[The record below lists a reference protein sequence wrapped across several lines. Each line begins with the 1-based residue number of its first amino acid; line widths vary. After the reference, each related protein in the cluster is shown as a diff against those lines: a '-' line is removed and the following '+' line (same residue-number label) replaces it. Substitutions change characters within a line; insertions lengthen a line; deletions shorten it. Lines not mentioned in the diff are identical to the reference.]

1 MFTDFREYLAY
12 LEKKGLLARIKKE
25 VDVKFEIAAGIK
37 KISDHDGPALLFE
50 KVKGYPSWTVA
61 GGIFGTRKL
70 LAAAFE
76 TTEEKLLE
84 KTMDLENKKI
94 PPRIVQNGPCK
105 EIILKGNDV
114 DLTQLPIV
122 THGEK
127 DAGPYILAGVQLAKD
142 LKTGV
147 RNVSMHRMLFI
158 DKNHLSC
165 WAPQDRHLGR
175 LILQAEDLKRPLGIA
190 TAIGL
195 EPSVPLTS
203 QAKVMMGVDELDLAG
218 GFRGA
223 PVDLVRCETIDTEVP
238 AHAEIVIEGETV
250 PFKRVPD
257 GPIGEYPGCYSDV
270 KQAALVKVTAI
281 TMRKNAIYQTVLTGM
296 PRTENH
302 WMQQLY
308 NESAAYRRV
317 REIVPE
323 VKAVNVTHGGTSRH
337 HVVVSIKKRHESEA
351 RNVILALFGGNFGI
365 KHVIVVDEDIDVFNP
380 HDVEWALNNRMQ
392 PDKDIIIIPNLANS
406 TLDPSAP
413 LPRTSAKWGID
424 ATMPLTDN
432 EKYKKVYI
440 PGEDKVDYI

>member
-1 MFTDFREYLAY
+1 MFADFRAY
-12 LEKKGLLARIKKE
+12 LEYLDKIGLLRRIKKK
-25 VDVKFEIAAGIK
+25 VDVKYEIAAGIK

-50 KVKGYPSWTVA
+50 NIKGYSNWTVV
-61 GGIFGTRKL
+61 GGIYGTRRL

-76 TTEEKLLE
+76 TTEDNLLA
-84 KTMDLENKKI
+84 KTMELENKRV
-94 PPRIVQNGPCK
+94 PPRMVPTGPCK
-105 EIILKGNDV
+105 EIIMKGDDI
-114 DLTQLPIV
+114 DLTKLPIV
-122 THGEK
+122 THGER
-127 DAGPYILAGVQLAKD
+127 DAGPYILGGVQIARGPV
-142 LKTGV
+142 TGI
-147 RNVSMHRMLFI
+147 RNASMHRMLLI
-158 DKNHLSC
+158 DRNHLSC

-203 QAKVMMGVDELDLAG
+203 QAKVMMGVDELELAG

-223 PVDLVRCETIDTEVP
+223 PVELVKCETIDAEVP
-238 AHAEIVIEGETV
+238 AASEIVIEAETV
-250 PFKRVPD
+250 LNRRVPD

-270 KQAALVKVTAI
+270 KQAALVRVTAI

-317 REIVPE
+317 KEIVPE

-351 RNVILALFGGNFGI
+351 RNVIIALLGGNFGI
-365 KHVIVVDEDIDVFNP
+365 KHVIVVDEDIDAFNP
-380 HDVEWALNNRMQ
+380 HDVEWAVNNRMQ
-392 PDKDIIIIPNLANS
+392 PDKDIIIIPNLTNS

-413 LPRTSAKWGID
+413 APRTSAKWGVD

-440 PGEDKVDYI
+440 PGQDKVDYV